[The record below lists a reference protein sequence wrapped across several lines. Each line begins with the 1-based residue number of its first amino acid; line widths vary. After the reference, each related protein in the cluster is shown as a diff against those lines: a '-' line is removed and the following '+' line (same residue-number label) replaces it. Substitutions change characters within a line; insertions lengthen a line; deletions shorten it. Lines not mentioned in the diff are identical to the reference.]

1 LAASC
6 AKLYPTFKV
15 SANHPIWNAKTLLCQ
30 RNLIPSQLPHTQPAV
45 STSST
50 FSRYSN
56 RKSNQFSCTMAS
68 RHIPLFGVDWYSFFG
83 LSALY
88 QNNPEKMN
96 ERSRTQNKIQFIIRR
111 NQLTQQYSITLTE
124 FTNKTHTKSGND
136 SQCNCMYNLPSN
148 YNWTVRTR
156 VSFQIITLALDSSI

>member
-96 ERSRTQNKIQFIIRR
+96 ERSRTQKKFNSLLYVI
-111 NQLTQQYSITLTE
+111 SW
-124 FTNKTHTKSGND
+124 H
-136 SQCNCMYNLPSN
+136 
-148 YNWTVRTR
+148 
-156 VSFQIITLALDSSI
+156 SSIQSLLLNSQIKHIRNREMIVSVIACTICHPITIEQ